1 MRVATILQIVI
12 IPLVVVV
19 LAYLLLRIQARPI
32 RSHPLNNPV
41 PGIETG
47 SAAQIT
53 DAGSIGWPSLLDAL
67 SIPRVDPDASV
78 RDPGSENSVAGML
91 GLEAPTAVGRY
102 QPNLTYGV
110 RHGRQVF
117 IRLGIDETYLS
128 GFTTRHMR
136 QITVLRVDVPAFE
149 LVGKRGV
156 LRPESEQADMPMA
169 VRAVLHAL
177 HPSPDVWDGLLVV
190 GGPEGIVASRPVPH
204 RVRVRF
210 QWLYD
215 LWLVER
221 IADSLHAPALPPA
234 RLGRSYLVP
243 YWLGRAG

>member
-1 MRVATILQIVI
+1 VHAATILEIVVF
-12 IPLVVVV
+12 PLAV
-19 LAYLLLRIQARPI
+19 LVLVYLLFRIQTRPI
-32 RSHPLNNPV
+32 RDHPLNNPL

-67 SIPRVDPDASV
+67 STVRVDPDENDRHAG
-78 RDPGSENSVAGML
+78 PENSVAETL
-91 GLEAPTAVGRY
+91 GLQAPTVVGRF
-102 QPNLTYGV
+102 QPNLIYGV

-117 IRLGIDETYLS
+117 IRIGIDETYLT
-128 GFTTRHMR
+128 GVTTRHMR
-136 QITVLRVDVPAFE
+136 QITVLRVAVPDFE
-149 LVGKRGV
+149 FVGERGV
-156 LRPESEQADMPMA
+156 LRPESAEADVPA
-169 VRAVLHAL
+169 ALHAVLHAL
-177 HPSPDVWDGLLVV
+177 RPSPDVWDGLLVV

-221 IADSLHAPALPPA
+221 IADSLHASALPSA
-234 RLGRSYLVP
+234 RLDRSYLIP
-243 YWLGRAG
+243 YWLGRG